1 MTVTM
6 DDSAQSKTMWWE
18 KTVEYKFI
26 IDGLNEKIFT
36 SIAPLDGNEESV
48 GDTLVEFKNNTAE
61 LNYYII
67 EFKKEINS
75 KSRGQEYGKYKE
87 RSKGFRNTSNCIKKH
102 RLEYCSKFHFLI
114 YGKII
119 NEIFELQIINYFD
132 LFLKNAANLNLK
144 DAFSNGMT
152 SLQFKE
158 YTRYLT
164 QHKRIGCNPS
174 CSGGS
179 GGSGGGPD
187 SPPPNEPNGYSGGL
201 NSVVAA
207 INHRT
212 KVLTLIP
219 LDIARK
225 PYKDDP
231 NSNSGERPA
240 PGLGGSGLAKKI
252 IFEQNNIEHKQFK
265 VKSIFHKTKD
275 KVLA

>member
-6 DDSAQSKTMWWE
+6 DDPARSKILWWE

-48 GDTLVEFKNNTAE
+48 GDTLIGSKNNAAE

-67 EFKKEINS
+67 EFKKEIDN
-75 KSRGQEYGKYKE
+75 KSRTQEYKKYNSRK
-87 RSKGFRNTSNCIKKH
+87 SGFEMTKKC
-102 RLEYCSKFHFLI
+102 LEQHKLNSHSKFHFLI
-114 YGKII
+114 YGTII
-119 NEIFELQIINYFD
+119 DKKLELKIINYFD
-132 LFLKNAANLNLK
+132 LTTKNAANLNLR

-152 SLQFKE
+152 LSQFNE

-164 QHKRIGCNPS
+164 QHKSIGCNS
-174 CSGGS
+174 TCS

-201 NSVVAA
+201 NSVVAG
-207 INHRT
+207 INHKT
-212 KVLTLIP
+212 NVLTLFP
-219 LDIARK
+219 LVTFKK
-225 PYKDDP
+225 PHNDDP
-231 NSNSGERPA
+231 SSNSSKKPIWGN
-240 PGLGGSGLAKKI
+240 GGGGLAKKI

-265 VKSIFHKTKD
+265 VKSMFHKTKD
-275 KVLA
+275 KVLE